1 MTVSDMHADA
11 HLGRPDYSGLW
22 SLVKSDL
29 AAWRDLFA
37 PELKGRRVP
46 PAAAV
51 RLVSVYAGLRAA
63 VVYRLAHHLHRR
75 GVPVVPILLTQ
86 LNLMVHGLDIVP
98 SVAIGPRF
106 YVPHPVGTVI
116 MAQRL
121 GAGVTVVSAVTIG
134 MRKGIAFPT
143 IGDDVYVG
151 AGARILG
158 GITIGNR
165 VSVGANA
172 VVLTDVPDDSVAVG
186 VPATVRPARQQRPV
200 ASENQA

>member
-1 MTVSDMHADA
+1 MTVSTMRADA
-11 HLGRPDYSGLW
+11 DSGQPDYLGLW
-22 SLVKSDL
+22 ALIKSDL

-37 PELKGRRVP
+37 PELKGRRVRP
-46 PAAAV
+46 TTAI

-63 VVYRLAHHLHRR
+63 LVYRLAHHLHRR
-75 GVPVVPILLTQ
+75 GVPIVPMVLTQ
-86 LNLMVHGLDIVP
+86 LNFTLHGLDLVP

-106 YVPHPVGTVI
+106 YVPHPMGTVI
-116 MAQRL
+116 MAERL
-121 GAGVTVVSAVTIG
+121 GARVTVVSAVTIG
-134 MRKGIAFPT
+134 MRKGTVFPI

-158 GITIGNR
+158 DITVGNR

-186 VPATVRPARQQRPV
+186 VPATVRPARQQQPV
-200 ASENQA
+200 ATRSPA